1 MDGIGIGE
9 ELIKIS
15 GIIEKIIYQNEE
27 NGYTVCD
34 IATDDDEFVTAV
46 GIMPYLC
53 EGESIEAGG
62 KWTVHPQFGHQFSVE
77 YYEKQLPS
85 TESAILKY
93 LASGA
98 VRGIGKAT
106 AKRIVEKYGL
116 DSFDVIEK
124 NPEWLSDITGISPKK
139 AKEIGE
145 SFKSQF
151 GMRAVM
157 MFCRD
162 YFGPLT
168 SVKIYKRFGSGA
180 VDMIKANPYLLCD
193 EISGIGF
200 EKADAVARS
209 LGIPKDSR
217 ERIAAG
223 IKFVLTYNQYSSGH
237 VYLPQN
243 KLVETSCRLLSCS
256 TDDAENELGALV
268 MRGELVLEKFD
279 GRNCIYTKES
289 HRAEKYIVEKLDEL
303 SKADHSIDT
312 ANVATLIER
321 VEVENGISYAK
332 LQRKAITD
340 SLCQGVFVLTGG
352 PGTGKTTVARAI
364 IRIFETLG
372 LSVALCAPTG
382 RAAKRMTEATG
393 REAKTIHRLLETERG
408 SDDEPKFHRGEN
420 APLGE
425 GGILV
430 DESSMI
436 DIYLMESLL
445 RAVRPTARLIMI
457 GDASQ
462 LPPVG
467 PGCVFKDIIASDRY
481 NTVELK
487 YIFRQAMESLI
498 VTNAHAV
505 NDGEHIDLTKK
516 DGDFFFLPR
525 ETDELTV
532 QTVMEL
538 CKKRLPKSYG
548 LSVFDGIQVIT
559 PSKKGVAGTEALCS
573 ALQSVINPPSKSRKE
588 FRRRTTVLREGDK
601 VMQVKNNYGI
611 TWTRPDGGEGTGVFN
626 GDIGVIV
633 RISNSEEKITVD
645 YDGKTVEY
653 DFVSAE
659 ELELAYAV
667 TVHKSQ
673 GSEYPIVIIPLYRY
687 TPKLLTRNLLYTA
700 ITRAQNMVVLVGD
713 GAVADMMVDN
723 NRQTKRYTGL
733 EYFLGRFDES
743 ETD

>member
-1 MDGIGIGE
+1 MNEIRDGE

-15 GIIEKIIYQNEE
+15 GMIEKIVYQNEE

-34 IATDDDEFVTAV
+34 IATDDDELVTAV

-62 KWTVHPQFGHQFSVE
+62 KWTVHPQFGHQFSIE
-77 YYEKQLPS
+77 YYEKRLPS
-85 TESAILKY
+85 TETAILKY
-93 LASGA
+93 LSSGA
-98 VRGIGKAT
+98 IRGIGRVT

-116 DSFDVIEK
+116 DSFDVIEH
-124 NPEWLSDITGISPKK
+124 NPDWLCDLPGISPKK

-145 SFKSQF
+145 SFRSQF
-151 GMRAVM
+151 GMRTVM

-162 YFGPLT
+162 YFGPMT

-180 VDMIKANPYLLCD
+180 VDVIKANPYLLCD

-217 ERIAAG
+217 ERTAAG

-237 VYLPQN
+237 VYLPKN
-243 KLVETSCRLLSCS
+243 KLIETSCKLLSCS
-256 TDDAENELGALV
+256 PENAEAELDILISS
-268 MRGELVLEKFD
+268 GELVLVKED
-279 GRNCIYTKES
+279 GRDCVYTKNAYK
-289 HRAEKYIVEKLDEL
+289 AEKYIVEKLDNL
-303 SKADHSIDT
+303 SKTDHCIDIM
-312 ANVATLIER
+312 NVSALIEKA
-321 VEVENGISYAK
+321 EIENDISYAK
-332 LQRKAITD
+332 LQKKAITD

-393 REAKTIHRLLETERG
+393 REAKTIHRLLETERT
-408 SDDEPKFHRGEN
+408 SEDEPIFRRGEDN
-420 APLGE
+420 PLDE
-425 GGILV
+425 DVIMV

-445 RAVRPTARLIMI
+445 RAIRPTARLILI

-481 NTVELK
+481 NTIELK
-487 YIFRQAMESLI
+487 HIFRQAMESLI

-525 ETDELTV
+525 ETDE
-532 QTVMEL
+532 QTAQTIVDL
-538 CKKRLPKSYG
+538 CRKRLPKSYG

-559 PSKKGVAGTEALCS
+559 PSKKGVLGTEALCS
-573 ALQSVINPPSKSRKE
+573 VLQNAINPASGGKRELK
-588 FRRRTTVLREGDK
+588 RRMSVLREGDK
-601 VMQVKNNYGI
+601 VMQVKNNYSI
-611 TWTRPDGGEGTGVFN
+611 TWKKSDGGEGTGVFN

-633 RISNSEEKITVD
+633 KISHSEEKIIVD
-645 YDGKTVEY
+645 YDGKIVEY
-653 DFVSAE
+653 DFTVAE
-659 ELELAYAV
+659 ELELAYAI

-673 GSEYPIVIIPLYRY
+673 GSEYPIVVIPLFGY

-700 ITRAQNMVVLVGD
+700 ITRAQSIVVLVGN
-713 GAVADMMVDN
+713 GSVADMMVDN
-723 NRQTKRYTGL
+723 NRQAKRYSGL
-733 EYFLGRFDES
+733 ECFLTRVDDE
-743 ETD
+743 

>member
-1 MDGIGIGE
+1 
-9 ELIKIS
+9 
-15 GIIEKIIYQNEE
+15 
-27 NGYTVCD
+27 
-34 IATDDDEFVTAV
+34 
-46 GIMPYLC
+46 
-53 EGESIEAGG
+53 
-62 KWTVHPQFGHQFSVE
+62 
-77 YYEKQLPS
+77 
-85 TESAILKY
+85 
-93 LASGA
+93 
-98 VRGIGKAT
+98 
-106 AKRIVEKYGL
+106 
-116 DSFDVIEK
+116 
-124 NPEWLSDITGISPKK
+124 
-139 AKEIGE
+139 
-145 SFKSQF
+145 
-151 GMRAVM
+151 
-157 MFCRD
+157 
-162 YFGPLT
+162 
-168 SVKIYKRFGSGA
+168 
-180 VDMIKANPYLLCD
+180 
-193 EISGIGF
+193 
-200 EKADAVARS
+200 
-209 LGIPKDSR
+209 
-217 ERIAAG
+217 
-223 IKFVLTYNQYSSGH
+223 
-237 VYLPQN
+237 
-243 KLVETSCRLLSCS
+243 
-256 TDDAENELGALV
+256 
-268 MRGELVLEKFD
+268 
-279 GRNCIYTKES
+279 
-289 HRAEKYIVEKLDEL
+289 
-303 SKADHSIDT
+303 
-312 ANVATLIER
+312 
-321 VEVENGISYAK
+321 
-332 LQRKAITD
+332 
-340 SLCQGVFVLTGG
+340 
-352 PGTGKTTVARAI
+352 
-364 IRIFETLG
+364 
-372 LSVALCAPTG
+372 
-382 RAAKRMTEATG
+382 
-393 REAKTIHRLLETERG
+393 
-408 SDDEPKFHRGEN
+408 
-420 APLGE
+420 
-425 GGILV
+425 
-430 DESSMI
+430 
-436 DIYLMESLL
+436 
-445 RAVRPTARLIMI
+445 MI